1 MNWNHVRLIFIRELK
16 DQLRDRRTMF
26 TICVLPLL
34 LYPFMGLMMLQ
45 LAQVKRQPQLSIA
58 VVGESEWLQVS
69 GAAKDLSGLE
79 SGSSITSAD
88 GVRWMKPKD
97 QWGIGNEVHAVL
109 RSEQNRA
116 GASGGEPSEAKG
128 RTATGV
134 VSQIERGKI
143 ENWLRKAQADVILF
157 VSDEDS
163 ESSLDGATA
172 NDNPGNDAASAR
184 GSAKEPIVLVLSNQS
199 VEKSR
204 LAILKLQE
212 YIGRW
217 QDGWVRNR
225 LHSVRVDEQVWS
237 APKIEHVDIASTGQ
251 KQALVWSKILPFILL
266 VWALTGAFYPAIDLC
281 AGEKERGTLE
291 TLLSSPA
298 TRREIVWGKL
308 LTVMCFSV
316 STALLNLTSMFVTT
330 TFVFKQFADAAPA
343 STLGALGPISPGLIV
358 WLVILVL
365 PMSAMFSALALAVAS
380 LARSSKEGQYYLMP
394 LMLVGFPLVILPMM
408 PGMVLSTGTSIVPVT
423 GPILLSRAFMDGEY
437 STAIAYLPS
446 VICVTVLCCLLAIRW
461 AVKQFENESV
471 LFSDTEKL
479 TMKGWLK
486 RLWLQRADYPSAAES
501 VLCGLSILVALFFGR
516 LAMGSNELSWIPIA
530 KSTIVIQVG
539 LMLGP
544 TLIMAIMLTRSLKS
558 SLRLKLPQPEDVL
571 YCAMLAVCLH
581 PTYVWFAGIVSR
593 EYPLGEETT
602 QTLQHFDT
610 ILSSVPLWS
619 VLLILAVLPALCEE
633 LVFRGFVFSG
643 LLESKG
649 VLRAVIGSAV
659 LFGLSHGILQQSICA
674 TVTGLLLGWL
684 AFRTGGMICTFVFH
698 VIHNGLSMSIAVFS
712 ASRLPVP
719 SSLDGLV
726 DTQSGAWTYSPYW
739 SQVSIAL
746 AIAILF
752 WISIRPRKSEL
763 NGSALVVDSCPAAFP
778 GTTIS

>member
-58 VVGESEWLQVS
+58 VVGDSEWLQIS

-79 SGSSITSAD
+79 SGSSITSTD

-97 QWGIGNEVHAVL
+97 LWGIGNEVHAVL
-109 RSEQNRA
+109 RSEQHRV
-116 GASGGEPSEAKG
+116 GTSDGEPSEAKG
-128 RTATGV
+128 RTATSI

-143 ENWLRKAQADVILF
+143 ENWLKKAQADVILF
-157 VSDEDS
+157 VSDEDAQ
-163 ESSLDGATA
+163 SSVDGATA
-172 NDNPGNDAASAR
+172 TGRPGADAASTT
-184 GSAKEPIVLVLSNQS
+184 GSAREPIVLVLSNQS

-225 LHSVRVDEQVWS
+225 LQSVRVDEQVWS
-237 APKIEHVDIASTGQ
+237 APKIEHVDIASTEQ

-343 STLGALGPISPGLIV
+343 STLGALGPISPSLIV

-461 AVKQFENESV
+461 AVKQFENEAV

-516 LAMGSNELSWIPIA
+516 LAMGSNELSWMPIA

-544 TLIMAIMLTRSLKS
+544 ALIMAIMLTRSLKS

-581 PTYVWFAGIVSR
+581 PTYVWFAGLVSR

-602 QTLQHFDT
+602 HALQQFDT

-619 VLLILAVLPALCEE
+619 VLLFLAVLPALCEE

-763 NGSALVVDSCPAAFP
+763 NGPALVVDGCPAAFQ